1 MARPTLYY
9 IRHGLTDW
17 NAEGRLQGQRDVP
30 LNAEGR
36 SQAMRC
42 ADILNDLFAR
52 DGRAA
57 ADCGYVSSPL
67 IRARETMDI
76 VRAALGLAP
85 ADYATD
91 ARLAEIAF
99 GDWEGWTY
107 GEILARDAHIVA
119 TREHDKWGF
128 RPPGG

>member
-1 MARPTLYY
+1 
-9 IRHGLTDW
+9 
-17 NAEGRLQGQRDVP
+17 
-30 LNAEGR
+30 
-36 SQAMRC
+36 
-42 ADILNDLFAR
+42 
-52 DGRAA
+52 
-57 ADCGYVSSPL
+57 
-67 IRARETMDI
+67 
-76 VRAALGLAP
+76 ALGLAS

-128 RPPGG
+128 RPPGGETYGEVAERMAGWHATIARDTVGTAHGRTARALIAVLDIAPPEQAVHQAIEQGVVYVFTVNTRALHC